1 MGWILRNVKYNRFTI
16 YVVSIVLLVIS
27 IIGIYEMRISGSLIE
42 DMPKKRGFFEDIVFF
57 RKEFDGVMPL
67 EIMIDTKRKRSVE
80 VQGANGRTR
89 GSY

>member
-42 DMPKKRGFFEDIVFF
+42 DTKKRAFLKISFL

-67 EIMIDTKRKRSVE
+67 EIMIDTKRKRSYE
-80 VQGANGRTR
+80 VVYLRR
-89 GSY
+89 MDELGSY

>member
-42 DMPKKRGFFEDIVFF
+42 DMPKKRGLFEDIIFF
-57 RKEFDGVMPL
+57 EKSLM
-67 EIMIDTKRKRSVE
+67 
-80 VQGANGRTR
+80 A
-89 GSY
+89 